1 MTLEAV
7 LFDAGDTLFRV
18 RGSVGAVYATVAAR
32 HGVVRPPADLEPTFR
47 AAFRRMPP
55 LGFPDAAPADVP
67 RLEEQW
73 WRTVVRATFDGVH
86 FADFDAF
93 FDDLYAHFARA
104 DVWEVFPDVRPTL
117 AALRRR
123 GLRLAVVSNF
133 DGRLATICRAVGL
146 AAAFNTIV
154 MSGCVGYAKPDP
166 RIFRVALDRLG
177 VAASAALHVGDSER
191 EDVDGARA
199 AGIAALWLRRD
210 GAVAAGTSCIAD
222 LTTLPAWIDAGAGRF
237 RA

>member
-1 MTLEAV
+1 MALQAV

-18 RGSVGAVYATVAAR
+18 RGSVGEVYATVAAR
-32 HGVVRPPADLEPTFR
+32 HGVVRPAADLEPCFR

-55 LGFPDAAPADVP
+55 LGFPGAAPADLP

-73 WRTVVRATFDGVH
+73 WRTVVRATFDGVA
-86 FADFDAF
+86 FVDFDAF
-93 FDDLYAHFARA
+93 FDDLYAHFACA

-117 AALRRR
+117 AALRGR

-133 DGRLATICRAVGL
+133 DGRLATICHAVGL
-146 AAAFNTIV
+146 ATAFDTIV
-154 MSGCVGYAKPDP
+154 MSGRTGYAKPDP
-166 RIFRVALDRLG
+166 RIFGAALDRLG

-191 EDVDGARA
+191 EDVAGARA

-210 GAVAAGTSCIAD
+210 GGSAPNVTCISD
-222 LTTLPAWIDAGAGRF
+222 LRMLPAWIEGGA
-237 RA
+237 RAVRA

>member
-1 MTLEAV
+1 MALQAV

-18 RGSVGAVYATVAAR
+18 RGSVGEVYAAVAAR
-32 HGVVRPPADLEPTFR
+32 HGVACPAADLEPRFR

-55 LGFPDAAPADVP
+55 LGFPGAAPADVP
-67 RLEEQW
+67 QFEEQW
-73 WRTVVRATFDGVH
+73 WRTVVRATFDGVA

-117 AALRRR
+117 AALRGR

-146 AAAFNTIV
+146 AAAFDTIV
-154 MSGCVGYAKPDP
+154 MSGRAGYAKPDP

-177 VAASAALHVGDSER
+177 IATSAALHVGDSER
-191 EDVDGARA
+191 EDVAGARA

-210 GAVAAGTSCIAD
+210 GGSAPNIRCISD
-222 LTTLPAWIDAGAGRF
+222 LRELPARLGDG
-237 RA
+237 

>member
-1 MTLEAV
+1 MTVQAV

-18 RGSVGAVYATVAAR
+18 RGSVGEVYASVARR
-32 HGVVRPPADLEPTFR
+32 HGVDMAGADIEPRFR

-55 LGFPDAAPADVP
+55 LGFPGAAAATLPQH
-67 RLEEQW
+67 EYQW
-73 WRTVVRATFDGVH
+73 WHAVVRATFDDVR

-93 FDDLYAHFARA
+93 FAELYADFARA
-104 DVWEVFPDVRPTL
+104 DVWEVFPDVHPAL
-117 AALRRR
+117 AALRAR

-133 DGRLATICRAVGL
+133 DGRLSALCRDLGL
-146 AAAFNTIV
+146 AAAFDAIV
-154 MSGCVGYAKPDP
+154 MSGRAGYAKPDP
-166 RIFRVALDRLG
+166 RIFHVALERLG

-210 GAVAAGTSCIAD
+210 GATAAGTPCIAD
-222 LTTLPAWIDAGAGRF
+222 LRRLPAWINGGPDPV